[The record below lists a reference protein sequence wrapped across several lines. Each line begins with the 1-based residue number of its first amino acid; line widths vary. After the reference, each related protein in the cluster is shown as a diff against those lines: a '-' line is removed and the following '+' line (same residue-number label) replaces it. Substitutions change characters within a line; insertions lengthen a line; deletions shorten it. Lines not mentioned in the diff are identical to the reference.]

1 MTSIN
6 GFITSSNTEL
16 SAGNGQS
23 DNFSNNFYYSL
34 SGSYFLKDRFSLGLY
49 AGFTRTSSEELI
61 IRETEGFLIGPA
73 LRYYLSK
80 NKEGSLYFQGGL
92 FYSRFYDRTALLSI
106 PVPFDNIL
114 RGKGLGGNLGLGYSY
129 VFKDLLILEIGFNNN
144 FSSLKG
150 KNTNRITQNISNQ
163 EFFNYE
169 LSFRFG
175 FGIIIGKGKTE

>member
-1 MTSIN
+1 MTSIS
-6 GFITSSNTEL
+6 GFITSGNTEL
-16 SAGNGQS
+16 SGSNGNS
-23 DNFSNNFYYSL
+23 DNFSNNFYYTL

-73 LRYYLSK
+73 VRYYLSK
-80 NKEGSLYFQGGL
+80 NREGSLFFQGGL
-92 FYSRFYDRTALLSI
+92 FYSRFYDRTALLNAPI
-106 PVPFDNIL
+106 PYDNIL
-114 RGKGLGGNLGLGYSY
+114 RGTGYGGNLGLGYSY
-129 VFKDLLILEIGFNNN
+129 VFKDLVILEIGFNNN

-150 KNTNRITQNISNQ
+150 KNTNRINQNISNQ

-175 FGIIIGKGKTE
+175 FGIIIGKGLAE